1 LLLQL
6 ALLAYDLAAWVL
18 RPFSASQRQ
27 FLELRPLLLLAL
39 LVHALWLA
47 SWNRRPHSAILNQL
61 LELELLL
68 LLVLLAYALA
78 AWGLRP
84 KCASQG

>member
-1 LLLQL
+1 M
-6 ALLAYDLAAWVL
+6 
-18 RPFSASQRQ
+18 
-27 FLELRPLLLLAL
+27 LLLAL
-39 LVHALWLA
+39 LVIFFSFFWGGGLDMFQVVHALWLA
-47 SWNRRPHSAILNQL
+47 FYGIRPHCAIQSQF

-84 KCASQG
+84 

>member
-1 LLLQL
+1 
-6 ALLAYDLAAWVL
+6 
-18 RPFSASQRQ
+18 
-27 FLELRPLLLLAL
+27 LLLLAF

-47 SWNRRPHSAILNQL
+47 FWGRRPHSAIHNQL

-78 AWGLRP
+78 AWGLGP